1 MDRDDLMLRER
12 MARLLA
18 AAPVEPAPQLDRLRL
33 ERSRRARPRLVL
45 AIGLAL
51 LILTSLAVSLPTT
64 SRSTYQSQLRA
75 LGVPADAEI
84 MTVGGDGIGNV
95 NVVLYR
101 DKSGRVHHIGR
112 AVGTQDPRTGKTH
125 MFEDDDPEAHAHTA
139 PGSGAR
145 HGMNKRP
152 GETRPAIS
160 VRTQGGGSHG

>member
-64 SRSTYQSQLRA
+64 SRSTFQSQLRA

-84 MTVGGDGIGNV
+84 MTVGGDESGNV

-112 AVGTQDPRTGKTH
+112 AVGYEDENGKTH
-125 MFEDDDPEAHAHTA
+125 MFEDDDPKPTPTPRPVPAHGT
-139 PGSGAR
+139 
-145 HGMNKRP
+145 
-152 GETRPAIS
+152 E
-160 VRTQGGGSHG
+160 